1 MTIKEIDGNVF
12 GEFASNHML
21 KNYFQTKEYGDLMKY
36 SDFSVMYIGAFQNNI
51 LIGLL
56 YCGLFISVSLVLG
69 RFIMIFTDLILNK
82 ITNFIPYNN
91 T

>member
-51 LIGLL
+51 LIIFSLEFLSNKLL
-56 YCGLFISVSLVLG
+56 FHTI
-69 RFIMIFTDLILNK
+69 ILNQYCLK
-82 ITNFIPYNN
+82 SMLSKMFV
-91 T
+91 